1 MGKDLQQTKLQQILQ
16 NSDVSISENNTCPG
30 QGKVLNLQDRCCSQ
44 ILTRHYF
51 ARFVV
56 TQFAANICPKKNI
69 IY

>member
-16 NSDVSISENNTCPG
+16 NSDVSISKNNTCPG

-56 TQFAANICPKKNI
+56 T
-69 IY
+69 